1 MSVLSVKVR
10 KVIEIKTDKGM
21 GIKEDPIREVTQ
33 YWDLEGNL
41 LAEKDCYCSNEENQ

>member
-10 KVIEIKTDKGM
+10 KVIEIKTDKGI

-41 LAEKDCYCSNEENQ
+41 LVEKDCYCRDEGSQ